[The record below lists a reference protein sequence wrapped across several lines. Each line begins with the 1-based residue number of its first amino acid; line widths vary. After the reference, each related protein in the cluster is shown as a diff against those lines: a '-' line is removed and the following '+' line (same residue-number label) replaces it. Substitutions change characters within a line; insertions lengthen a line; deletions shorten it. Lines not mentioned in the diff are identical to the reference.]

1 MKSDQS
7 KLAKP
12 LGFQGD
18 QGLAN
23 CLCGAAE
30 FRHAVSSLYHLYHL
44 MSVVCVCVCIF
55 VPRLRGVED
64 ISVRCEDLVA
74 KPNKDKSVYSTPTD

>member
-44 MSVVCVCVCIF
+44 MSVVCVCVCI
-55 VPRLRGVED
+55 
-64 ISVRCEDLVA
+64 
-74 KPNKDKSVYSTPTD
+74 